1 MPSQRRPPRGQDP
14 PTGPERANKSGAERW
29 KNVAEVIWLG
39 TKVVLL
45 VGVISGIY
53 YYKGDE
59 FSAFVTRVFT
69 TTQQL
74 SIGGV
79 IEVSLDSS
87 SQSSS
92 EPMEWGAYQRIA
104 DRLRIVEAH
113 FGSQDGIEY
122 IDIEAVGRI
131 DLSGGYIG
139 DGNELL
145 YLGNDN
151 RKLDLKS
158 GKTLRIYTYCG
169 PKVSSWRLKGIIRN
183 KVWDTE
189 CKTML
194 GKIAPRITDNRD
206 AMQDVLSVKLSLIP
220 DIVGKQWVQA
230 MEDKWLGKEWP
241 TVDDNTRKTWKNW
254 KDDYGADPG
263 QCDALYAEMY
273 ARKMYWR
280 VKGKHYQ
287 LSESSRKWLDKYPL
301 TNEFVDD
308 GLRGNSD
315 GKIYEKVGKTAPQ
328 LLERACHKDI
338 RPQQS
343 ADGYTPPVDYA
354 VLARCIKMDPEKGK
368 NKDQIECLPGLP
380 RFRGVF
386 KADPGEGDRII
397 IMDKKNR
404 IVFDVDYWWSTKP
417 WATK

>member
-1 MPSQRRPPRGQDP
+1 M
-14 PTGPERANKSGAERW
+14 
-29 KNVAEVIWLG
+29 
-39 TKVVLL
+39 KVVLL

-53 YYKGDE
+53 WYKGDE

-74 SIGGV
+74 SIAGV

-87 SQSSS
+87 SPSSS
-92 EPMEWGAYQRIA
+92 EPMEWSAYQRIA
-104 DRLRIVEAH
+104 DRLRIVKAH

-122 IDIEAVGRI
+122 IDIKAVGAI

-139 DGNELL
+139 DRNELM

-151 RKLDLKS
+151 RKLDLES
-158 GKTLRIYTYCG
+158 GNTLRIYTYCG
-169 PKVSSWRLKGIIRN
+169 PKISPWRLKGIIRN
-183 KVWDTE
+183 KVWDAE

-194 GKIAPRITDNRD
+194 GQIAPSITYDPD

-220 DIVGKQWVQA
+220 GVVGKQWVQA
-230 MEDKWLGKEWP
+230 MEDKWPRDKWP
-241 TVDDNTRKTWKNW
+241 TVKKWMKWN
-254 KDDYGADPG
+254 DDYFVPLG

-280 VKGKHYQ
+280 VKGERYR

-301 TNEFVDD
+301 TNEFVNA
-308 GLRGNSD
+308 GLSGNSD
-315 GKIYEKVGKTAPQ
+315 SKIYEKSIPGWKPGSSP
-328 LLERACHKDI
+328 LERACYKDI
-338 RPQQS
+338 LQQPS
-343 ADGYTPPVDYA
+343 ADGDTPPVDHA
-354 VLARCIKMDPEKGK
+354 VLARCIMVDPEKG
-368 NKDQIECLPGLP
+368 KDQIECLPGIP

-417 WATK
+417 WARE